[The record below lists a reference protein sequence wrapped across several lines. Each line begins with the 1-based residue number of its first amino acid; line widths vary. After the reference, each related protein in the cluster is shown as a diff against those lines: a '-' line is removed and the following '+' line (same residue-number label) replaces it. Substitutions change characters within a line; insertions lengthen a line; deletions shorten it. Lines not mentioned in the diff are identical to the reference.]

1 MLFCPND
8 NAFRFRAGKKSGSG
22 SKPQAV
28 DVKLKKIKKGNK
40 GGSDAKAAAIDSL
53 VRSAVEV

>member
-1 MLFCPND
+1 MLFCPNG

-28 DVKLKKIKKGNK
+28 DVKLRKIKKGK
-40 GGSDAKAAAIDSL
+40 GGDAKAAEAIATL
-53 VRSAVEV
+53 VGILL